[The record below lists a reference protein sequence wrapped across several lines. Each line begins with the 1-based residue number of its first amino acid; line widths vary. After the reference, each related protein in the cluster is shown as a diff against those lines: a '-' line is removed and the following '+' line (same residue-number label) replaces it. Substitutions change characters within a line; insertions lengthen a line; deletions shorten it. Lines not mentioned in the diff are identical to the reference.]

1 MKATFLALILIGL
14 TPFVPLS
21 AQYPD
26 YREGPDFMPGELDTL
41 KKLMIPLPWANREI
55 NEVNDFID
63 GRTYHGEIATED
75 HFRGVAPGFGI
86 LHLATH
92 TFLND
97 DRPLYSK
104 MVFSPDSIHDRDGF
118 LNTYE
123 VAQLALQAEL
133 AVLSACNTGYGDSRN
148 GEGILSLSRAFQL
161 AGCPTMMASLWPAS
175 DRSTSGIMNRFYN
188 NLIAGMDKDEA
199 LRMAKLQYIEA
210 VDDPLAAPFFWANT
224 IAIGDF
230 NDVYIERFMEERY
243 LRENRQ
249 IWLYSSALG
258 LPLALLL
265 IGAFLRRGR
274 RQRPQIGPKAFVNR
288 S

>member
-123 VAQLALQAEL
+123 VAQLALQRVILHPIVRHHCHAPEDAANRS
-133 AVLSACNTGYGDSRN
+133 AVC
-148 GEGILSLSRAFQL
+148 SRASRCDL
-161 AGCPTMMASLWPAS
+161 L
-175 DRSTSGIMNRFYN
+175 SG
-188 NLIAGMDKDEA
+188 
-199 LRMAKLQYIEA
+199 
-210 VDDPLAAPFFWANT
+210 
-224 IAIGDF
+224 
-230 NDVYIERFMEERY
+230 
-243 LRENRQ
+243 
-249 IWLYSSALG
+249 
-258 LPLALLL
+258 
-265 IGAFLRRGR
+265 
-274 RQRPQIGPKAFVNR
+274 
-288 S
+288 